1 VRRGAPAAVRRLHG
15 QSAASFL
22 AVAVTCGMATAL
34 GCRAAAKA
42 ESLETRARQYL
53 ELKQRHDWPA
63 IFDGLLD
70 PEARKV
76 IDRDAFLKKRSV
88 PFDVL
93 SFDLVSTKTEGDRGS
108 VMAKLDAMIPV
119 LNPRGGTVMIRKQLD
134 DPQEWVNRDGHWY
147 IRLEG

>member
-1 VRRGAPAAVRRLHG
+1 M
-15 QSAASFL
+15 
-22 AVAVTCGMATAL
+22 AVTCGMATAL
-34 GCRAAAKA
+34 GCRTAPQG

-63 IFDGLLD
+63 IYDGLLD
-70 PEARKV
+70 PEARKTV
-76 IDRDAFLKKRSV
+76 DRDAFLKKRSV

-93 SFDLVSTKTEGDRGS
+93 SFDLVSAKTEGDRGS

-134 DPQEWVNRDGHWY
+134 DPQEWVNRNGHWY